1 MCCLSFSLS
10 LIQYIGGGGGGTGG
24 LADLAVG
31 GPFPIADMLHRAA
44 MEDRPYSD
52 GLAAAAAAAAA
63 AFMVPQL

>member
-10 LIQYIGGGGGGTGG
+10 LIQYIGGGGTGG

-31 GPFPIADMLHRAA
+31 GPFPIADMLHTAA
-44 MEDRPYSD
+44 MEDRPDSD
-52 GLAAAAAAAAA
+52 GLAAAAAAA

>member
-1 MCCLSFSLS
+1 MLPFLLSLS
-10 LIQYIGGGGGGTGG
+10 LIQYIGGGGTGG